1 MKRLLITGL
10 AVIVGL
16 GGIVGC
22 GLTAQADDS
31 VAPVGDRVLA
41 SAQPRNA
48 GHRLQD
54 IRTWSPQTDPYAS
67 YLRAQVP
74 LQSRIARDP
83 GTQIRRNLD
92 GKAEVM
98 LMQGDYG
105 NSFFGNFRDND
116 GFANCL

>member
-54 IRTWSPQTDPYAS
+54 IRT
-67 YLRAQVP
+67 
-74 LQSRIARDP
+74 
-83 GTQIRRNLD
+83 
-92 GKAEVM
+92 
-98 LMQGDYG
+98 
-105 NSFFGNFRDND
+105 
-116 GFANCL
+116 